1 MRKSTLALV
10 AFWALC
16 ATFVSCSKDESV
28 IRFKASCERSTAKTD
43 LNANANGYYLT
54 WASNDQI
61 KVYGDNDSCVLTTN
75 STGTTATFTG
85 THEGE
90 FHANHDGHTYNE
102 QHAGHGHY
110 YAAYPVS
117 QWSMDHDGDHYY
129 YRLRL
134 PENQTYKANN
144 VENYPMFAVCEESAS
159 NIEFKNV
166 CGILEIN
173 VSGAPTGADA
183 GAQVTAIQIS
193 AEQPLCGDFVVATFT
208 DDGQPFIHEYTE
220 VGNHF
225 HYNTVG
231 LRCPTNPTLA
241 NGKFMIVLPPS
252 NYSQFKIEIFTTN
265 HRYTKLTLQN
275 ESNVLIERSKVTPIN
290 ITADQLHF
298 ENDPYVPSLFSVSED
313 RQVRFAKGNVYYD
326 NGAWGMFDNQYD
338 YYSTGLTSTHCDH
351 FGRSLGQTNNYG
363 ITSDYNEIYSELC
376 GESENFV
383 DWGTLFP
390 NYYGGGWRT
399 LTHDELYYV
408 TYDRR
413 NAQNLFAYATV
424 CGIEGLLLLPDEW
437 VPVSG
442 INLALGDNHYFY
454 SNNIDA
460 TAWTRLENAGAVFLP
475 CAGSIATEDRT
486 MIVGGNSGNS
496 ETSESMIFG
505 CYWCSDTQD
514 AYYEWEGVRY
524 PMEGFYSNSTFSF
537 GFTSFADE
545 EGDAGDHLMH
555 RWYSTCQGVG
565 NTVRLV
571 QDAGWVSN
579 SANGSA
585 KGKRK

>member
-1 MRKSTLALV
+1 MRKFTLALV

-28 IRFKASCERSTAKTD
+28 IKFKASCERSTAKTD

-54 WASNDQI
+54 WADDDKI
-61 KVYGDNDSCVLTTN
+61 IVYGENDSCVLTTN
-75 STGTTATFTG
+75 NTNNTGSTATFTG

-102 QHAGHGHY
+102 HHAGHGHY

-173 VSGAPTGADA
+173 VSGAPTGDDA
-183 GAQVTAIQIS
+183 GARVTAIQIS

-252 NYSQFKIEIFTTN
+252 NYRNFKIEIFTTDY
-265 HRYTKLTLQN
+265 RYTKLTLQN

-298 ENDPYVPSLFSVSED
+298 ENNPYVPSLFSVSED
-313 RQVRFAKGNVYYD
+313 RQVRFAKGNVYYNEVD
-326 NGAWGMFDNQYD
+326 GVGTWGMFGNQYEYWTD
-338 YYSTGLTSTHCDH
+338 ITDTHCDH
-351 FGRSLGQTNNYG
+351 FGRSLGETNNYG
-363 ITSDYNEIYSELC
+363 INSDYSLINSNCGTSE
-376 GESENFV
+376 SFV

-399 LTHDELYYV
+399 LSHDELYYV
-408 TYDRR
+408 TYERD
-413 NAQNLFAYATV
+413 NWQNLFAYATV
-424 CGIEGLLLLPDEW
+424 CGVEGLLLLPDEW
-437 VPVSG
+437 IPVSG
-442 INLALGDNHYFY
+442 INLSCNNYNFN
-454 SNNIDA
+454 SNDISETD
-460 TAWTRLENAGAVFLP
+460 WESLENSGAVFLP
-475 CAGSIATEDRT
+475 CAGSIERSFEDYPWGGDRF
-486 MIVGGNSGNS
+486 VHGNSGNDF
-496 ETSESMIFG
+496 TSEWMLFG
-505 CYWCSDTQD
+505 CYWCSDTHLD
-514 AYYEWEGVRY
+514 MYDGRHTGYYR
-524 PMEGFYSNSTFSF
+524 NSVFSF
-537 GFTSFADE
+537 GRTYEEDE
-545 EGDAGDHLMH
+545 LIMH
-555 RWYSTCQGVG
+555 RWYSENMGNG

-579 SANGSA
+579 SASGSA